1 MIENYL
7 YGGVW
12 CLRKVTLKAYQLRNL
27 KYISSEAEANRNCWW
42 DDKNKGNYWSLVGL
56 GLEPNKILSSKY
68 PVLATKSEKTEDN
81 GSERKVVRG
90 LKQGDNQDKPFL
102 EYAIIS

>member
-42 DDKNKGNYWSLVGL
+42 DDKNKGNY
-56 GLEPNKILSSKY
+56 
-68 PVLATKSEKTEDN
+68 
-81 GSERKVVRG
+81 
-90 LKQGDNQDKPFL
+90 
-102 EYAIIS
+102 